1 MKAIIIIFI
10 CLCISI
16 RGNETFRE
24 FFNGIYEALG
34 EDKVIDDR
42 CFGKNF
48 DLLIEDIKSYMSVN
62 NLAAFNENGNNILLE
77 LQTKILIECDVI
89 FDIFGILNIDKEKDN
104 LYRMLISNLITIEK
118 LFVKYYKSD
127 SKGGREMGQMIGG
140 ILKIIKDNKQNQK
153 KNK

>member
-24 FFNGIYEALG
+24 FVNGIYEALG
-34 EDKVIDDR
+34 EDKVIDER
-42 CFGKNF
+42 CFGKKF
-48 DLLIEDIKSYMSVN
+48 DLFVEDIKSYMSVN
-62 NLAAFNENGNNILLE
+62 NLAAFNENGNNILDE
-77 LQTKILIECDVI
+77 FQTEILFECDVI
-89 FDIFGILNIDKEKDN
+89 YDIFDILILDKEKDN
-104 LYRMLISNLITIEK
+104 LYSMLLSNLITIEK

-140 ILKIIKDNKQNQK
+140 ILKIIKDNKT
-153 KNK
+153 

>member
-24 FFNGIYEALG
+24 FVNGIYEALG
-34 EDKVIDDR
+34 EDKVINEK

-62 NLAAFNENGNNILLE
+62 NLAAFNENGNNILDE
-77 LQTKILIECDVI
+77 FQTEILFECDVI
-89 FDIFGILNIDKEKDN
+89 YDIFDILILDKEKDN
-104 LYRMLISNLITIEK
+104 LYSMLLSNLITIEK

-140 ILKIIKDNKQNQK
+140 ILKIIKDNKTK
-153 KNK
+153 PEEE

>member
-16 RGNETFRE
+16 RGNEKFRE
-24 FFNGIYEALG
+24 FVNGIYEALG
-34 EDKVIDDR
+34 EDKVIDEK

-62 NLAAFNENGNNILLE
+62 NLAAFNEKYDNNVLIE
-77 LQTKILIECDVI
+77 LQTKIMGCVY
-89 FDIFGILNIDKEKDN
+89 DIFGILILDKEKDN
-104 LYRMLISNLITIEK
+104 LYSMLLSNLITIEK

-127 SKGGREMGQMIGG
+127 LKGGREMGQMIGG
-140 ILKIIKDNKQNQK
+140 ILKIIKDNKTK
-153 KNK
+153 PE

>member
-24 FFNGIYEALG
+24 FVNGIYEALG
-34 EDKVIDDR
+34 EDKVIDEK

-62 NLAAFNENGNNILLE
+62 NLAAFDEKNDNNNILIK
-77 LQTKILIECDVI
+77 LQTKIMGCVY
-89 FDIFGILNIDKEKDN
+89 DIFGILILDKEKDN
-104 LYRMLISNLITIEK
+104 LYSMLLSNLITIEK

-140 ILKIIKDNKQNQK
+140 ILKIIKDNKT
-153 KNK
+153 

>member
-34 EDKVIDDR
+34 EDKVIDEK

-62 NLAAFNENGNNILLE
+62 NLAAFNEKYDNNMLVE
-77 LQTKILIECDVI
+77 LQTKIMGCVY
-89 FDIFGILNIDKEKDN
+89 DIFGILILDKEKDN
-104 LYRMLISNLITIEK
+104 LYSMLLSNLITIEK

-127 SKGGREMGQMIGG
+127 LKGGREMGQMIGG
-140 ILKIIKDNKQNQK
+140 ILKIIKDNKTK
-153 KNK
+153 P

>member
-24 FFNGIYEALG
+24 FVNGIYEALG
-34 EDKVIDDR
+34 EDKVIDEK

-62 NLAAFNENGNNILLE
+62 NLAAFNEKYDNNMLVE
-77 LQTKILIECDVI
+77 LQTKIMGCVY
-89 FDIFGILNIDKEKDN
+89 DIFGILILDKEKDN
-104 LYRMLISNLITIEK
+104 LYSMLLSNLITIEK

-127 SKGGREMGQMIGG
+127 LKGGREMGQMIGG
-140 ILKIIKDNKQNQK
+140 ILKIIKDNKTK
-153 KNK
+153 P

>member
-24 FFNGIYEALG
+24 FVNGIYEALG
-34 EDKVIDDR
+34 EDKVIDEK

-62 NLAAFNENGNNILLE
+62 NLAAFNEKYDNNLLIE
-77 LQTKILIECDVI
+77 LQTKIMGCVY
-89 FDIFGILNIDKEKDN
+89 DIFGILILDKEKDN
-104 LYRMLISNLITIEK
+104 LYSMLLSNLITIEK

-127 SKGGREMGQMIGG
+127 LKGGREMGQMIGG
-140 ILKIIKDNKQNQK
+140 ILKIIKDNKTK
-153 KNK
+153 P

>member
-24 FFNGIYEALG
+24 FVNGIYEALG
-34 EDKVIDDR
+34 EDKVIDEK

-62 NLAAFNENGNNILLE
+62 NLAAFNEKYDNNMLVE
-77 LQTKILIECDVI
+77 LQTKIMGCVY
-89 FDIFGILNIDKEKDN
+89 DIFGILILDKEKDN
-104 LYRMLISNLITIEK
+104 LYSMLLSNLITIEK

-140 ILKIIKDNKQNQK
+140 ILKIIKDNKTK
-153 KNK
+153 P

>member
-34 EDKVIDDR
+34 EDKVIDEK

-62 NLAAFNENGNNILLE
+62 NLAAFDEKNDNNNILIK
-77 LQTKILIECDVI
+77 LQTKIMGCVY
-89 FDIFGILNIDKEKDN
+89 DIFGILILDKEKDN
-104 LYRMLISNLITIEK
+104 LYSMLISNLITIEK

-140 ILKIIKDNKQNQK
+140 ILKIIKDNKTK
-153 KNK
+153 PE

>member
-24 FFNGIYEALG
+24 FVNGIYEALG
-34 EDKVIDDR
+34 EDKVIDEK

-62 NLAAFNENGNNILLE
+62 NLAAFNEKYDNNMLVE
-77 LQTKILIECDVI
+77 LQTKIMGCVY
-89 FDIFGILNIDKEKDN
+89 DIFGILILDKEKDN
-104 LYRMLISNLITIEK
+104 LYSMLLFYISLI
-118 LFVKYYKSD
+118 
-127 SKGGREMGQMIGG
+127 
-140 ILKIIKDNKQNQK
+140 ILYVIYIMRVQCFRIIQPIFFD
-153 KNK
+153 

>member
-24 FFNGIYEALG
+24 FVNGIYEALG
-34 EDKVIDDR
+34 EDKVIDEK

-62 NLAAFNENGNNILLE
+62 NLAAFNENNNNNILFE
-77 LQTKILIECDVI
+77 LQTKIIGCVY
-89 FDIFGILNIDKEKDN
+89 DIFGILILDKEKDN
-104 LYRMLISNLITIEK
+104 LYSMLLSNLITIEK

-127 SKGGREMGQMIGG
+127 LKGGREMGQMIGG
-140 ILKIIKDNKQNQK
+140 ILKIIKDNKTK
-153 KNK
+153 P

>member
-24 FFNGIYEALG
+24 FVNGIYEALG
-34 EDKVIDDR
+34 EDKVIDEK

-62 NLAAFNENGNNILLE
+62 NLEAFNEKYDNNILIE
-77 LQTKILIECDVI
+77 LQTKIMGCVY
-89 FDIFGILNIDKEKDN
+89 DIFGILILDKEKDN
-104 LYRMLISNLITIEK
+104 LYSMLLSNLITIEK

-127 SKGGREMGQMIGG
+127 LKGGREMGQMIGG
-140 ILKIIKDNKQNQK
+140 ILKIIKDNKTK
-153 KNK
+153 P

>member
-34 EDKVIDDR
+34 EDKVIDEK

-62 NLAAFNENGNNILLE
+62 NLAAFDEKNDNNNILIK
-77 LQTKILIECDVI
+77 LQTKIMGCVY
-89 FDIFGILNIDKEKDN
+89 DIFGILILDKEKDN
-104 LYRMLISNLITIEK
+104 LYSMLLSNLITIEK

-127 SKGGREMGQMIGG
+127 LKGGREMGQMIGG
-140 ILKIIKDNKQNQK
+140 ILKIIKDNKTK
-153 KNK
+153 PE

>member
-24 FFNGIYEALG
+24 FVNGIYEALG
-34 EDKVIDDR
+34 EDKVIDEK

-62 NLAAFNENGNNILLE
+62 NLAAFDEKNDNNNILIK
-77 LQTKILIECDVI
+77 LQTKIMGCVY
-89 FDIFGILNIDKEKDN
+89 DIFGILILDKEKDN
-104 LYRMLISNLITIEK
+104 LYSMLISNLITIEK

-140 ILKIIKDNKQNQK
+140 ILKIIKDNKTK
-153 KNK
+153 P

>member
-34 EDKVIDDR
+34 EDKVIDEK

-62 NLAAFNENGNNILLE
+62 NLAAFNEKYDNNMLVE
-77 LQTKILIECDVI
+77 LQTKIMGCVY
-89 FDIFGILNIDKEKDN
+89 DIFGILILDKEKDN
-104 LYRMLISNLITIEK
+104 LYSMLLSNLITIEK

-140 ILKIIKDNKQNQK
+140 ILKIIKDNKT
-153 KNK
+153 

>member
-24 FFNGIYEALG
+24 FVNGIYEALG
-34 EDKVIDDR
+34 EDKVIDEK

-62 NLAAFNENGNNILLE
+62 NLAAFNEKYDNNVLIE
-77 LQTKILIECDVI
+77 LQTKIMGCVY
-89 FDIFGILNIDKEKDN
+89 DIFGILILDKEKDN
-104 LYRMLISNLITIEK
+104 LYSMLLSNLITIEK

-140 ILKIIKDNKQNQK
+140 ILKIIKDNKTK
-153 KNK
+153 P

>member
-24 FFNGIYEALG
+24 FVNGIYEALG
-34 EDKVIDDR
+34 EDKVIDER
-42 CFGKNF
+42 CFGKKF
-48 DLLIEDIKSYMSVN
+48 DLFVEDIKSYMSVN
-62 NLAAFNENGNNILLE
+62 NLAAFNENGNNILVE
-77 LQTKILIECDVI
+77 FQTEILFECDVI
-89 FDIFGILNIDKEKDN
+89 YDIFDILILDKEKDN
-104 LYRMLISNLITIEK
+104 LYSMLISNLITIEK

-140 ILKIIKDNKQNQK
+140 ILKIIKDNKTK
-153 KNK
+153 LEEE

>member
-24 FFNGIYEALG
+24 FVNGIYEALG
-34 EDKVIDDR
+34 EDKVIDEK

-62 NLAAFNENGNNILLE
+62 NLAAFNEKYDNNVLIE
-77 LQTKILIECDVI
+77 LQTKIMGCVY
-89 FDIFGILNIDKEKDN
+89 DIFGILILDKEKDN
-104 LYRMLISNLITIEK
+104 LYSMLLSNLITIEK

-127 SKGGREMGQMIGG
+127 LKGGREMGQMIGG
-140 ILKIIKDNKQNQK
+140 ILKIIKDNKTK
-153 KNK
+153 PE

>member
-24 FFNGIYEALG
+24 FVNGIYEALG
-34 EDKVIDDR
+34 EDKVIDEK

-62 NLAAFNENGNNILLE
+62 NLAAFNENGNNILDE
-77 LQTKILIECDVI
+77 FQTEILIECDDVIYDI
-89 FDIFGILNIDKEKDN
+89 FDILILDKEKDN
-104 LYRMLISNLITIEK
+104 LYSMLLSNLITIEK

-127 SKGGREMGQMIGG
+127 LKGGREMGQMIGG
-140 ILKIIKDNKQNQK
+140 ILKIIKDNKTK
-153 KNK
+153 P

>member
-24 FFNGIYEALG
+24 FVNGIYEALG
-34 EDKVIDDR
+34 EDKVIDEK

-62 NLAAFNENGNNILLE
+62 NLAAFNEKYDNNLLIE
-77 LQTKILIECDVI
+77 LQTKIMGCVY
-89 FDIFGILNIDKEKDN
+89 DIFGILILDKEKDN
-104 LYRMLISNLITIEK
+104 LYSMLLSNLITIEK

-127 SKGGREMGQMIGG
+127 LKGGREMGQMIGG
-140 ILKIIKDNKQNQK
+140 ILKIIKDNKTK
-153 KNK
+153 PE

>member
-24 FFNGIYEALG
+24 FVNGIYEALG
-34 EDKVIDDR
+34 EDKVIDER
-42 CFGKNF
+42 CFGKKF
-48 DLLIEDIKSYMSVN
+48 DLFVEDIKSYMSVN
-62 NLAAFNENGNNILLE
+62 NLAAFNENGNNILVE
-77 LQTKILIECDVI
+77 FQTEILFECDVI
-89 FDIFGILNIDKEKDN
+89 YDIFDILILDKEKDN
-104 LYRMLISNLITIEK
+104 LYSMLISNLITIEK

-140 ILKIIKDNKQNQK
+140 ILKIIKDNKTK
-153 KNK
+153 P

>member
-24 FFNGIYEALG
+24 FVNGIYEALG
-34 EDKVIDDR
+34 EDKVIDEK

-62 NLAAFNENGNNILLE
+62 NLAAFNEKYDNNLLIE
-77 LQTKILIECDVI
+77 LQTKIMGCVY
-89 FDIFGILNIDKEKDN
+89 DIFGILILDKEKDN
-104 LYRMLISNLITIEK
+104 LYSMLLSNLITIEK

-127 SKGGREMGQMIGG
+127 LKGGREMGQMIGG
-140 ILKIIKDNKQNQK
+140 ILKIIKDNKT
-153 KNK
+153 

>member
-34 EDKVIDDR
+34 EDKVIDEK

-62 NLAAFNENGNNILLE
+62 NLAAFNEKYDNNMLVE
-77 LQTKILIECDVI
+77 LQTKIMGCVY
-89 FDIFGILNIDKEKDN
+89 DIFGILILDKEKDN
-104 LYRMLISNLITIEK
+104 LYSMLLSNLITIEK

-127 SKGGREMGQMIGG
+127 LKGGREMGQMIGG
-140 ILKIIKDNKQNQK
+140 ILKIIKDNKTK
-153 KNK
+153 PE

>member
-24 FFNGIYEALG
+24 FVNGIYEALG
-34 EDKVIDDR
+34 EDKVIDEK

-62 NLAAFNENGNNILLE
+62 NLAAFNEKYDNNVLIE
-77 LQTKILIECDVI
+77 LQTKIMGCVY
-89 FDIFGILNIDKEKDN
+89 DIFGILILDKEKDN
-104 LYRMLISNLITIEK
+104 LYSMLLSNLITIEK

-140 ILKIIKDNKQNQK
+140 ILKIIKDNKT
-153 KNK
+153 

>member
-24 FFNGIYEALG
+24 FVNGIYEALG
-34 EDKVIDDR
+34 EDKVIDEK

-62 NLAAFNENGNNILLE
+62 NLAAFNEKYDNNLLIE
-77 LQTKILIECDVI
+77 LQTKIMGCVY
-89 FDIFGILNIDKEKDN
+89 DIFGILILDKEKDN
-104 LYRMLISNLITIEK
+104 LYSMLLSNLITIEK

-140 ILKIIKDNKQNQK
+140 ILKIIKDNKTK
-153 KNK
+153 P

>member
-24 FFNGIYEALG
+24 FVNGIYEALG
-34 EDKVIDDR
+34 EDKVIDEK

-62 NLAAFNENGNNILLE
+62 NLAAFNEKYDNNVLIE
-77 LQTKILIECDVI
+77 LQTKIMGCVY
-89 FDIFGILNIDKEKDN
+89 DIFGILILDKEKDN
-104 LYRMLISNLITIEK
+104 LYSMLLSNLITIEK

-127 SKGGREMGQMIGG
+127 LKGGREMGQMIGG
-140 ILKIIKDNKQNQK
+140 ILKIIKDNKTK
-153 KNK
+153 P

>member
-24 FFNGIYEALG
+24 FVNGIYEALG
-34 EDKVIDDR
+34 EDKVIDEK

-62 NLAAFNENGNNILLE
+62 NLAAFNENGNNILDE
-77 LQTKILIECDVI
+77 FQTEILGCDVI
-89 FDIFGILNIDKEKDN
+89 YDIFDILNIDKEKDN
-104 LYRMLISNLITIEK
+104 LYSMLLSNLITIEK

-140 ILKIIKDNKQNQK
+140 ILKIIKDNKT
-153 KNK
+153 

>member
-24 FFNGIYEALG
+24 FVNGIYEALG
-34 EDKVIDDR
+34 EDKVIDEK

-62 NLAAFNENGNNILLE
+62 NLAAFNEKYDNNILIE
-77 LQTKILIECDVI
+77 LQTKIMGCVY
-89 FDIFGILNIDKEKDN
+89 DIFGILILDKEKDN
-104 LYRMLISNLITIEK
+104 LYSMLLSNLITIEK

-140 ILKIIKDNKQNQK
+140 ILKIIKDNKT
-153 KNK
+153 

>member
-24 FFNGIYEALG
+24 FVNGIYEALG
-34 EDKVIDDR
+34 EDKVIDEK

-62 NLAAFNENGNNILLE
+62 NLAAFNENGNNILDE
-77 LQTKILIECDVI
+77 FQTEILECDVI
-89 FDIFGILNIDKEKDN
+89 YDIFDILILDKEKDN
-104 LYRMLISNLITIEK
+104 LYSMLISNLITIEK

-140 ILKIIKDNKQNQK
+140 ILKIIKDNKTK
-153 KNK
+153 P

>member
-34 EDKVIDDR
+34 EDKVIDEK

-62 NLAAFNENGNNILLE
+62 NLAAFNEKYDNNMLVE
-77 LQTKILIECDVI
+77 LQTKIMGCVY
-89 FDIFGILNIDKEKDN
+89 DIFGILILDKEKDN
-104 LYRMLISNLITIEK
+104 LYSMLISNLITIEK

-127 SKGGREMGQMIGG
+127 LKGGREMGQMIGG
-140 ILKIIKDNKQNQK
+140 ILKIIKDNKTK
-153 KNK
+153 PE

>member
-34 EDKVIDDR
+34 EDKVIDEK

-62 NLAAFNENGNNILLE
+62 NLEAFNEKYDNNILIE
-77 LQTKILIECDVI
+77 LQTKIMGCVY
-89 FDIFGILNIDKEKDN
+89 DIFGILILDKEKDN
-104 LYRMLISNLITIEK
+104 LYSMLLSNLITIEK

-140 ILKIIKDNKQNQK
+140 ILKIIKDNKT
-153 KNK
+153 

>member
-24 FFNGIYEALG
+24 FVNGIYEALG
-34 EDKVIDDR
+34 EDKVIDEK

-62 NLAAFNENGNNILLE
+62 NLAAFNEKYDNNLLIE
-77 LQTKILIECDVI
+77 LQTKIMGCVY
-89 FDIFGILNIDKEKDN
+89 DIFGILILDKEKDN
-104 LYRMLISNLITIEK
+104 LYSMLLSNLITIEK

-140 ILKIIKDNKQNQK
+140 ILKIIKDNKT
-153 KNK
+153 

>member
-24 FFNGIYEALG
+24 FVNGIYEALG
-34 EDKVIDDR
+34 EDKVIDEK

-62 NLAAFNENGNNILLE
+62 NLAAFNEKNGILLE
-77 LQTKILIECDVI
+77 LQTKILFECDVI
-89 FDIFGILNIDKEKDN
+89 YDIFDILNIDKEKDN
-104 LYRMLISNLITIEK
+104 LYSMLLSNLITIEK

-140 ILKIIKDNKQNQK
+140 ILKIIQDNKTK
-153 KNK
+153 LEE